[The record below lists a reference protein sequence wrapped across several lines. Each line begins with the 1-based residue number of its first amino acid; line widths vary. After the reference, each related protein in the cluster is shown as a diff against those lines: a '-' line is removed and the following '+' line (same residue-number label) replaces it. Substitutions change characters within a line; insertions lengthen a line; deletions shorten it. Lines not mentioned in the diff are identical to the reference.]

1 MDMDYLAVPIHTNI
15 ERPLAVLR
23 RAMIQQPE
31 SLTTIYSLET
41 EGRLVG
47 AKSLVRVRSRVGPG
61 RCLAATLR

>member
-15 ERPLAVLR
+15 EHPLAVLR

-31 SLTTIYSLET
+31 ALTTIYSLET

-47 AKSLVRVRSRVGPG
+47 A
-61 RCLAATLR
+61 